1 MTQQLFS
8 LVGKV
13 ALVTGASSGIGRHAA
28 GILANAGARVIACAR
43 RLDRLEEL
51 VSEIQSMGGT
61 AEAAQLDVTD
71 KESIDS
77 MFKKTNETLGLVDI
91 LVNCAGIA
99 ETGEF
104 VELDDS
110 IWNKVFAVNLDG
122 LRKMS
127 QEVTSQLI
135 KAKRPGVIINV
146 ASVAGMSAAPGWTVY
161 ATSKAAVI
169 HLTKNMATELW
180 RHNIRVNALCPGYFP
195 TEMNKEFFSSDQGK
209 EYLKRLPPRRIGNLE
224 ELTGPLLLLASDAS
238 SYMTGVALPVDG
250 GHAIRLV

>member
-43 RLDRLEEL
+43 RLDRLEDL

-77 MFKKTNETLGLVDI
+77 MFKKTNETVGLVDI

-209 EYLKRLPPRRIGNLE
+209 EYLKRLPSRRIGNLE

>member
-13 ALVTGASSGIGRHAA
+13 ALVTGASSGIGRHTA
-28 GILANAGARVIACAR
+28 GILANAGARVVACAR
-43 RLDRLEEL
+43 RLDRLEDL

-77 MFKKTNETLGLVDI
+77 MFKKTNETVGLVDI

>member
-13 ALVTGASSGIGRHAA
+13 ALVTGASSGIVRHAA

-43 RLDRLEEL
+43 RLDRLEDL

-77 MFKKTNETLGLVDI
+77 IFKKTNETVGLVDI

-135 KAKRPGVIINV
+135 KAKRPGGIINV
-146 ASVAGMSAAPGWTVY
+146 AS
-161 ATSKAAVI
+161 
-169 HLTKNMATELW
+169 
-180 RHNIRVNALCPGYFP
+180 
-195 TEMNKEFFSSDQGK
+195 
-209 EYLKRLPPRRIGNLE
+209 
-224 ELTGPLLLLASDAS
+224 
-238 SYMTGVALPVDG
+238 
-250 GHAIRLV
+250 